1 MRKSTETLRRQWALL
16 MAIPAHPNSLST
28 HELHER
34 MRDEKFDVNIRTIQR
49 DLDWLSSPFPLVSEA
64 RGKSHY
70 WQWMQGSAGLEI
82 PAMSKQT
89 ALVFQLAGQY
99 LRTLLPGSVLKL
111 LGPYFERAAEALKE
125 TPLADW
131 DSKVMYIDSGLPMTP
146 PDVNPEV
153 RDIVYGALLDELR
166 FEVEYAS
173 RYETKFKT
181 FEINPLGIV
190 NHDGVTYLVCTFW
203 NYTDIRQ
210 IALHRIQSAKLLATK
225 VTGISGFSLN
235 RYVQEESSFNYP
247 ELPQRIRLNAL
258 FDEGAAFHL
267 TERQL
272 SHDQVLK
279 ETKNGLFQ
287 LTATV
292 ADTSELRWWLLGF
305 GDGVEVIG
313 PKSLRK
319 EISETSANMARKYQ

>member
-28 HELHER
+28 LELHER

-64 RGKSHY
+64 HGKSHY

-131 DSKVMYIDSGLPMTP
+131 DSKVMHIDSGLPMTP
-146 PDVNPEV
+146 PEV
-153 RDIVYGALLDELR
+153 RPEARYVAYEALLQGLR
-166 FEVEYAS
+166 FEVDYTR
-173 RYETKFKT
+173 RYETEPRT
-181 FEINPLGIV
+181 LEVNPLGIV
-190 NHDGVTYLVCTFW
+190 TRDSVTYLVCTFW
-203 NYTDIRQ
+203 DYPDIRQ
-210 IALHRIQSAKLLATK
+210 IALHRIQRAKLLHVDATNIK
-225 VTGISGFSLN
+225 GFSFK
-235 RYVQEESSFNYP
+235 RYVREESAFSYP
-247 ELPQRIRLNAL
+247 ESPRRIRLKAL

-267 TERQL
+267 TERRL
-272 SHDQVLK
+272 SHDQELK
-279 ETKNGLFQ
+279 ETKNGLFR
-287 LTATV
+287 LKATV
-292 ADTSELRWWLLGF
+292 ADTAELRWWLLGF

-313 PKSLRK
+313 PKALRN
-319 EISETSANMARKYQ
+319 EFQQLTNNMARMYS